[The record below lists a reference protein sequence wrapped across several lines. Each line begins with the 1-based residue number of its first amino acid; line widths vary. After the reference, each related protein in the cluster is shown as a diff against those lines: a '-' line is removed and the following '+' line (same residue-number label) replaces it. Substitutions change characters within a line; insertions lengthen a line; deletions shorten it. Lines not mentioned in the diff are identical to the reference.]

1 MLSLARS
8 TCGRFI
14 FDKVE
19 YGLENM
25 KCAPTQCSIKRILV
39 AVDGS
44 ENSLRAVDKAIE
56 MALSFGASVVLINVI
71 GPSDSKYYSGKG
83 KELNCEEKEGGSSK
97 LCEAVQRMQV
107 SRVLYDTKVV
117 SGNPAEAILQEA
129 EGEKEEDR
137 YDLIIM
143 GSKGDSEGQ
152 RFLFGSV
159 SQKVTQYSRVAVLVV
174 P

>member
-1 MLSLARS
+1 
-8 TCGRFI
+8 
-14 FDKVE
+14 VE
-19 YGLENM
+19 YRAENM
-25 KCAPTQCSIKRILV
+25 KCAPTQCSIKRILL

-56 MALSFGASVVLINVI
+56 MALSFGASVVIINVVS
-71 GPSDSKYYSGKG
+71 PSDVKYYSGKG
-83 KELNCEEKEGGSSK
+83 KEPSCEDAERANSK
-97 LCEAVQRMQV
+97 LCEAVERIQA

-117 SGNPAEAILQEA
+117 SGNPAEQILQEA
-129 EGEKEEDR
+129 EGETEEDR

-143 GSKGDSEGQ
+143 GSKGESEGQ

-159 SQKVTQYSRVAVLVV
+159 AQKVTQHSRVAVLVV

>member
-1 MLSLARS
+1 M
-8 TCGRFI
+8 
-14 FDKVE
+14 
-19 YGLENM
+19 
-25 KCAPTQCSIKRILV
+25 
-39 AVDGS
+39 DGS

-56 MALSFGASVVLINVI
+56 MALSFSASVVIINVVS
-71 GPSDSKYYSGKG
+71 PSDIKYYSGKG
-83 KELNCEEKEGGSSK
+83 KEPSCEDAERANSK
-97 LCEAVQRMQV
+97 LCEAVERMHA

-117 SGNPAEAILQEA
+117 SGNPAEQILQEA
-129 EGEKEEDR
+129 EGETEEDR

-159 SQKVTQYSRVAVLVV
+159 AQKVTQHSRVAVLVV